1 MHLKSIVIH
10 LLVLLM
16 AAPSAMAT
24 QRRESPDVWRA
35 FAEKLEAGAFVSVRL
50 QNGAKVKGHLIQ
62 VAGDTLRVKPKT
74 RIPVPIRDVPFADIE
89 SIQRQREGLSP
100 GVKVLMG
107 VGIGAAAILGGLLI
121 FLATVYD

>member
-1 MHLKSIVIH
+1 MQLKSIVIH

-74 RIPVPIRDVPFADIE
+74 RIPVPIRDLPFAEIE
-89 SIQRQREGLSP
+89 SIQRQREALSP

>member
-1 MHLKSIVIH
+1 MRTKSILIH
-10 LLVLLM
+10 LLVLLT
-16 AAPSAMAT
+16 AAPSAMAKPR
-24 QRRESPDVWRA
+24 QESPDVWRA

-107 VGIGAAAILGGLLI
+107 VGICAAAILGGLLI

>member
-74 RIPVPIRDVPFADIE
+74 RIPVPIRDLPFAEIE
-89 SIQRQREGLSP
+89 SIQRQRESLSP

>member
-1 MHLKSIVIH
+1 MRIKSIVIH

-16 AAPSAMAT
+16 AAPSTMAQ
-24 QRRESPDVWRA
+24 QRREPADVWRA

-121 FLATVYD
+121 FVATVYD

>member
-1 MHLKSIVIH
+1 MRTKSMLIY

-16 AAPSAMAT
+16 TAPSAMAK
-24 QRRESPDVWRA
+24 QRLEPPDVWRA

-50 QNGAKVKGHLIQ
+50 QSGAKVKGHLIQ

-74 RIPVPIRDVPFADIE
+74 RIPVPIRDLPFADIE
-89 SIQRQREGLSP
+89 SIQRQKEGLSP

-107 VGIGAAAILGGLLI
+107 IGIGAGAILGGLLI
-121 FLATVYD
+121 FLAAVYD

>member
-62 VAGDTLRVKPKT
+62 VAGDTLRIKPKT
-74 RIPVPIRDVPFADIE
+74 RIPVPIRDLPFAEIE
-89 SIQRQREGLSP
+89 SIQRQRESLSP

>member
-50 QNGAKVKGHLIQ
+50 QNGANVKGHLIQ
-62 VAGDTLRVKPKT
+62 VAGDRLRVKPKT
-74 RIPVPIRDVPFADIE
+74 RIPVPIRDLPFADIE
-89 SIQRQREGLSP
+89 SIQRQRESLNP

>member
-1 MHLKSIVIH
+1 MRIKSIVIH
-10 LLVLLM
+10 LIVLLM
-16 AAPSAMAT
+16 AAPPAMAN
-24 QRRESPDVWRA
+24 QHRESADVWRT
-35 FAEKLEAGAFVSVRL
+35 FAEKLETGAFVSVRL

-74 RIPVPIRDVPFADIE
+74 RIPVPIRDVPFSDIE

>member
-1 MHLKSIVIH
+1 MRINSIVIH

-16 AAPSAMAT
+16 AAPSTMAK
-24 QRRESPDVWRA
+24 QRRESADVWRA

-74 RIPVPIRDVPFADIE
+74 RIPVPIRDVPFADVE

>member
-1 MHLKSIVIH
+1 MRIKPIVVH

-16 AAPSAMAT
+16 AAPSPVAK
-24 QRRESPDVWRA
+24 QRLESPDVWRA
-35 FAEKLEAGAFVSVRL
+35 FAEKLEAGALVTVRL

-62 VAGDTLRVKPKT
+62 VAGDMLRVKPKT
-74 RIPVPIRDVPFADIE
+74 RIPVPIRDLPFADIE

-100 GVKVLMG
+100 GVKVLIG

-121 FLATVYD
+121 FFATVYD